1 MATPFRLKRS
11 AVPSKRPV
19 LNDIQHGELAIN
31 FYDGHLFAKRDTQGV
46 GIGTTVALLTPWIED
61 FGGGKIT
68 YIGNRAIVDGTNSI
82 QIPVGNTSQRDN
94 VGTAVT
100 GQIRYNTSTS
110 SFEGFGSG
118 GAWGSLGGI
127 KDVDQDTYI
136 TAESAAGADE
146 DKLTF
151 FTAGTARVIIGSNGD
166 LTVGAGV
173 TLSPVGNAN
182 LTGIVTA
189 NTYHGDQI
197 IGTPTGGSFR
207 AGAYTPV
214 VTEKTKDSIDEL
226 NYILGKLVPDQPT
239 TIDTVSLSLTGTNGT
254 AYL

>member
-11 AVPSKRPV
+11 AVASKRPV

-68 YIGNRAIVDGTNSI
+68 YIGNRVIIDGTNSI
-82 QIPVGNTSQRDN
+82 QIPVGTNAQRDN

-110 SFEGFGSG
+110 SFEGFGTGNS
-118 GAWGSLGGI
+118 WGSLGGI

-136 TAESAAGADE
+136 TAESSAGADE
-146 DKLTF
+146 DRLTF
-151 FTAGTARVIIGSNGD
+151 YTGGSERFVMTAAGNVGIGPTTPASASDTNND
-166 LTVGAGV
+166 AVLNVA
-173 TLSPVGNAN
+173 
-182 LTGIVTA
+182 IVTA

-207 AGAYTPV
+207 SGAYTPV
-214 VTEKTKDSIDEL
+214 VTEKTKD
-226 NYILGKLVPDQPT
+226 
-239 TIDTVSLSLTGTNGT
+239 
-254 AYL
+254 